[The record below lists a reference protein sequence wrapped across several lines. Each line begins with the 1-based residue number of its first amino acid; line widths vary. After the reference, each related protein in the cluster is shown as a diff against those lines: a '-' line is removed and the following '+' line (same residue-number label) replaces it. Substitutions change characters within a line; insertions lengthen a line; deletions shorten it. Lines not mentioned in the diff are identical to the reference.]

1 MDQVITL
8 TLNKCQQSI
17 TVPYSTK
24 IPLEIRSNLNAAQSM
39 TVGVSNFPLFEAAHL
54 AALETIISAQMQV
67 HLVAQA
73 LIIDIDPDK
82 IADLDDMLIADLDI
96 GRDELFNSTD

>member
-1 MDQVITL
+1 MDQIITL
-8 TLNKCQQSI
+8 TLNDSKKNI

-24 IPLEIRSNLNAAQSM
+24 IPLEISSNLNAVESM
-39 TVGVSNFPLFEAAHL
+39 TVGVSNFPLFEAASL

-73 LIIDIDPDK
+73 LIVDIDPDK
-82 IADLDDMLIADLDI
+82 IADLDDIPISDIDI
-96 GRDELFNSTD
+96 GRDELFNSTN

>member
-1 MDQVITL
+1 MDKTITL
-8 TLNKCQQSI
+8 TLNDYRRSI

-24 IPLEIRSNLNAAQSM
+24 IPLEIRFNLNAAQSM

-54 AALETIISAQMQV
+54 AALEAIISAQIQV

-82 IADLDDMLIADLDI
+82 IADIDNISIADLDV
-96 GRDELFNSTD
+96 GRDELFNSTN